1 MLTSKVR
8 ESNLEYLRI
17 LSMIFIVA
25 GHSVLHG
32 GVEMPLTVNGIFAF
46 VMTQG

>member
-8 ESNLEYLRI
+8 ESNLEYLSI
-17 LSMIFIVA
+17 ISMIFIVA

-32 GVEMPLTVNGIFAF
+32 GVEMPLTANGILLLEKL
-46 VMTQG
+46 V